1 MRHVPSRIALL
12 VVLLVALPVA
22 SASALSAV
30 SKPRWLTKVV
40 TTEYYP
46 APEKWFVGARV
57 DAPGLARQA
66 RVDWLYSA
74 RGLSMEGDGI
84 GTDGKMY
91 HIADV
96 GSGGW
101 ITEGGKRARF
111 GVGGP
116 WSPFWRSSGL
126 WKSGGGKVTFPL
138 LDGGWFAGEGKR
150 YVPPSG
156 ITFAPGLSRPLVFYR
171 SVAVDPRLIP
181 LGSLVYLP
189 DYVAANG
196 DGWFRADDTGGA
208 IKGRHID
215 VYRRPPATSDDHGL
229 YAKNRRIFV
238 VPKKDVARYAATH
251 GGAKASAASA
261 LPPLPRALLRGPV
274 PRQRTSASFWR

>member
-1 MRHVPSRIALL
+1 MRPLPFRIAPF
-12 VVLLVALPVA
+12 VVLVC
-22 SASALSAV
+22 ALSAV
-30 SKPRWLTKVV
+30 PASALKPVGKPGWLTKFV

-57 DAPGLARQA
+57 DAPGLARKA

-84 GTDGKMY
+84 GTDGKLY

-96 GSGGW
+96 GPGGW
-101 ITEGGKRARF
+101 VTETGKRARF
-111 GVGGP
+111 GVGGA
-116 WSPFWRSSGL
+116 WSPFWRSSGF
-126 WKSGGGKVTFPL
+126 WKARGGKVTFPL

-150 YVPPSG
+150 YVPPAG
-156 ITFAPGLSRPLVFYR
+156 ITFAPGASRPLVFYR

-189 DYVAANG
+189 DYVGANG

-215 VYRRPPATSDDHGL
+215 VYRRPPADSSDQGG
-229 YAKNRRIFV
+229 YAKDRRIFV
-238 VPKKDVARYAATH
+238 VPQKDVARYAATH
-251 GGAKASAASA
+251 GAAKTAAVSGR
-261 LPPLPRALLRGPV
+261 PPV
-274 PRQRTSASFWR
+274 PRSLLRRPALVQRTSASFWR

>member
-1 MRHVPSRIALL
+1 MRSSPLRIALL
-12 VVLLVALPVA
+12 AALFSVLLAAPAPALKPVA
-22 SASALSAV
+22 
-30 SKPRWLTKVV
+30 KPGWLTKVV

-57 DAPGLARQA
+57 QAPGLARRA
-66 RVDWLYSA
+66 RIDWLYSA

-96 GSGGW
+96 GAGGW
-101 ITEGGKRARF
+101 VTEAGRRARF
-111 GVGGP
+111 GVGGS
-116 WSPFWRSSGL
+116 WSPFWRSSGF
-126 WKSGGGKVTFPL
+126 WKTGGGKVTFPL
-138 LDGGWFAGEGKR
+138 LDGGWFAGEGRR
-150 YVPPSG
+150 YVPPAG
-156 ITFAPGLSRPLVFYR
+156 ITFAPGPSRPLVFYR

-215 VYRRPPATSDDHGL
+215 VYRRPPADSGDQGR
-229 YAKNRRIFV
+229 YAKGRRIFV

-251 GGAKASAASA
+251 GSAKAAA
-261 LPPLPRALLRGPV
+261 LTGRPPV
-274 PRQRTSASFWR
+274 PRSLLRRPASVQRTSASFWR